1 MYSEKRHVTIKTL
14 KEELDVKQIVDISKM
29 SLCRLLPLIGFQYK
43 QEDNRKALME
53 KSSVVALRA
62 EFLRKYNEN
71 GNSPFKRTVVF
82 LDETWIFAK
91 GNRKRSWQDGSVKG
105 TRKPGGFEGKRY
117 IVLHA
122 GHSGGFVE
130 NASLIYGTASKL
142 GDYHGDMN
150 GDTFLKWVKEK
161 LVPNL
166 EEPCLIVMDN
176 ASYHSV
182 LVEKQP
188 ISSWTKAQVI
198 QWLEGNNI
206 NFERNQFKSELLKLA
221 KQHARP
227 ARFVVDEYLR
237 EHGHEVLRLPPYH
250 CQFNA
255 IELIWAQAKQYYD
268 THIGEEGYGA
278 DKVLGMWQKALENC
292 TPDRWASVVTHT
304 EGVIDAWYN
313 RQRILDNVPEVIITI
328 NGDDSSSDED
338 F

>member
-1 MYSEKRHVTIKTL
+1 MGISMRTVSRIFRESKENRKPVDQEDQAASKTKKYKPREKTKTADLPDAVKMEVKNAIYNMYSEKRHVTIKTL

-29 SLCRLLPLIGFQYK
+29 SLCCLLPLIGFQYK

-105 TRKPGGFEGKRY
+105 TRKPGGFEGKRC

-142 GDYHGDMN
+142 ADYHGDMN
-150 GDTFLKWVKEK
+150 GDISLKWVKEK

-182 LVEKQP
+182 LVEKQQYHLGQKP
-188 ISSWTKAQVI
+188 RSYSGWRETTLILRGTNLKVSS
-198 QWLEGNNI
+198 
-206 NFERNQFKSELLKLA
+206 
-221 KQHARP
+221 
-227 ARFVVDEYLR
+227 
-237 EHGHEVLRLPPYH
+237 
-250 CQFNA
+250 
-255 IELIWAQAKQYYD
+255 
-268 THIGEEGYGA
+268 
-278 DKVLGMWQKALENC
+278 
-292 TPDRWASVVTHT
+292 
-304 EGVIDAWYN
+304 
-313 RQRILDNVPEVIITI
+313 
-328 NGDDSSSDED
+328 
-338 F
+338 